1 MMKAKLIFFLGLYV
15 GVSLSKCWVER
26 QRQTQLFSFSFLLSM
41 LNCDA
46 SGEKEKTTAHG
57 NRPCLWR
64 SSSTVA
70 LRIDPVLHN
79 ESQNRAFRCLVYQMT
94 ALISHCS
101 RRETCFSIIYSYHAM
116 LVFAFRQ
123 TIRYFSGLASEL
135 FDDRYRLLLLWVRS
149 LSIITII
156 LQCQTLLSLT
166 SYARTLTH
174 RRHLL
179 RQELNTIS
187 ILFLSTAQ
195 RNENRQRS
203 GLTEEKR
210 MQKTLKRLKRTCAE
224 KHRREIRTI
233 WPMKT
238 RVSMFRWTAASTS
251 STRRTIDFDFRT
263 PPVVWAG
270 LVCVFLDSVAYD
282 VYDGRKVE
290 YFSDCSRYLNTG
302 SKSRSERISSRMAV
316 STGRPDGNASSCC
329 NDRRTTRLI
338 DRLDCGHVASIF
350 ERCSRM
356 SLAGKHPTRRDNYRR
371 FQSRATI
378 DPSIS
383 CPSEYEEYRSASVK
397 VAESEPRKENNKDVR
412 HRRWERSLTF
422 FSLSVRSRILL
433 VQYSRT
439 RSTLVVFTQPPS
451 VPAMDKVCSFN
462 VSYMSITS
470 FLLWREIVLSLRNGI
485 MSHGHHCIADEW
497 CLAEMPFRLEN
508 HGQCYRQNNLLDEI
522 LVSKM
527 TSPRTPHTTVWSSEG
542 LLSSRND
549 WML

>member
-1 MMKAKLIFFLGLYV
+1 
-15 GVSLSKCWVER
+15 
-26 QRQTQLFSFSFLLSM
+26 
-41 LNCDA
+41 
-46 SGEKEKTTAHG
+46 
-57 NRPCLWR
+57 
-64 SSSTVA
+64 
-70 LRIDPVLHN
+70 
-79 ESQNRAFRCLVYQMT
+79 
-94 ALISHCS
+94 
-101 RRETCFSIIYSYHAM
+101 
-116 LVFAFRQ
+116 
-123 TIRYFSGLASEL
+123 
-135 FDDRYRLLLLWVRS
+135 
-149 LSIITII
+149 
-156 LQCQTLLSLT
+156 
-166 SYARTLTH
+166 
-174 RRHLL
+174 
-179 RQELNTIS
+179 
-187 ILFLSTAQ
+187 
-195 RNENRQRS
+195 
-203 GLTEEKR
+203 

-282 VYDGRKVE
+282 VYDGHKVE

-316 STGRPDGNASSCC
+316 STGRPDENASSCC

-338 DRLDCGHVASIF
+338 DRLDCGRVASIF

-527 TSPRTPHTTVWSSEG
+527 TSPRTPHTTVWSSER

-549 WML
+549 WMLQVERCRDASDLSVRSRMSCCQGACLSKTESRDRPCMNNLSWLTAETSNKKILMMFCFVSSVDANIDWHVLLETSTSFSTLQIDANYSGLIVGSLFKVDHCDRSIV